1 MNRKI
6 HPFCRLNVYITIKNI
21 HLLKSKSESE
31 VIIMAVNKF
40 LPQTGA
46 RAVKEVYDRLPSDDF
61 IVPDHQELLMREYRT
76 RDEVREALKKER
88 EHGRDE
94 LVYKQ
99 MSPELKR
106 DREFMQELLR
116 DDPRVWRYMSP
127 ELRDSLDMKFAC
139 LQSHNRHMQP
149 MEIDGQTR
157 PMYSSQLP
165 SDVINDPRVMVP
177 AYTQAYQ
184 ANLQQNVDDRFLTL
198 EMVARAKG
206 NPEMQQE
213 LNQAETNVI
222 MKNKDEIAR
231 VATQDPRVM
240 EAVQARAPEAQK
252 EIEAKRQAIEMAHLR
267 EDERL
272 RASQDGDN
280 LESHTMEYRVGATAP
295 SHDAAYSA
303 LVAGSN
309 AAEQGQEQ
317 VIQEQ
322 YDGWDPTGKSNEEKY
337 IEFKEAR
344 GDYADYDGDG
354 IRNDQDLEDYTPYSP
369 FSSPELLEAKDP
381 ADIFDNPWD

>member
-1 MNRKI
+1 
-6 HPFCRLNVYITIKNI
+6 
-21 HLLKSKSESE
+21 
-31 VIIMAVNKF
+31 MAVNKF

-240 EAVQARAPEAQK
+240 EAVQARAPQAQK
-252 EIEAKRQAIEMAHLR
+252 EIEMKRQEIEMAYYRGTAMDMSYSQGQAQDAAHT
-267 EDERL
+267 EYGVGVTAASHSSAVEGIA
-272 RASQDGDN
+272 RAENFTQDGIED
-280 LESHTMEYRVGATAP
+280 VQ
-295 SHDAAYSA
+295 
-303 LVAGSN
+303 
-309 AAEQGQEQ
+309 QG
-317 VIQEQ
+317 
-322 YDGWDPTGKSNEEKY
+322 YDDWDPTSKSNEERY

-354 IRNDQDLEDYTPYSP
+354 IRNDQDLEDYTPYNP

-381 ADIFDNPWD
+381 ADIFDNPWE

>member
-1 MNRKI
+1 
-6 HPFCRLNVYITIKNI
+6 
-21 HLLKSKSESE
+21 
-31 VIIMAVNKF
+31 MAVNKF

-165 SDVINDPRVMVP
+165 SDVINDPKVMVP

-240 EAVQARAPEAQK
+240 EAVQARAPQAQK
-252 EIEAKRQAIEMAHLR
+252 EIEMKRQQIEIAGLLEQTKDTAHVR
-267 EDERL
+267 GHAEDAVHTEYNVGL
-272 RASQDGDN
+272 QAPSYAAAMEGVAQADNFTQDGV
-280 LESHTMEYRVGATAP
+280 EAVQ
-295 SHDAAYSA
+295 
-303 LVAGSN
+303 
-309 AAEQGQEQ
+309 QG
-317 VIQEQ
+317 
-322 YDGWDPTGKSNEEKY
+322 YDDWDPTSKSNEERY

-354 IRNDQDLEDYTPYSP
+354 IRNDQDLEDYTPYNP

-381 ADIFDNPWD
+381 ADIFDNPWE